1 MATIK
6 MLNNNNISEAI
17 DNLNTRADIAREN
30 NIELSMA
37 LSRESAETAKQAGY
51 KKGLAKAYLNS
62 GYCSR
67 LLANFERAIEFFENS
82 LQIYRAISDKTG
94 ESRALNALANVYL
107 NLSNFEKAIEYYS
120 ECIYKLQSIGDLRFE
135 AAVLSNRGLA
145 YQQLG
150 NLRASLNNFLESFS

>member
-51 KKGLAKAYLNS
+51 KKDW
-62 GYCSR
+62 
-67 LLANFERAIEFFENS
+67 
-82 LQIYRAISDKTG
+82 Q
-94 ESRALNALANVYL
+94 
-107 NLSNFEKAIEYYS
+107 
-120 ECIYKLQSIGDLRFE
+120 KLI
-135 AAVLSNRGLA
+135 
-145 YQQLG
+145 
-150 NLRASLNNFLESFS
+150 